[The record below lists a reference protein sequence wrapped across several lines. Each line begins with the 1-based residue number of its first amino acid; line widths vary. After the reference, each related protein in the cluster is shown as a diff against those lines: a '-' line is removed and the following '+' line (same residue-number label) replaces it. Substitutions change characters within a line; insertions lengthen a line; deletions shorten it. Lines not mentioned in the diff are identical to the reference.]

1 MERSALDTDPEAYK
15 AVHGL
20 LDEPSADALL
30 TGREL
35 EVRTLTRDVVARE
48 VAPRAATLDETR
60 GFAGESVQALARAGL
75 VGLIFPRRLGGTG
88 DTHVA
93 YAVAMEEITAGCAAT
108 SLVFMTQMHAGHPI
122 LTEGSDALA
131 ERYIPGLLD
140 GSVYGSLGITE
151 PNAGSD
157 VASLQT
163 TARKTGDGYVV
174 NGSKTFITTGDKA
187 GVIVCFATVDR
198 SRGREGVTAFVI
210 DGSWPGVSRGQPF
223 DKLGMHGSTTA
234 ELFFDDV
241 HVPEDHLLGEEGK
254 GWGVM
259 LSSVVKSRI
268 SAAAQGVGLAR
279 AAYARTLSALSRI
292 YGRQLPDDVTFALA
306 DLRGQILQGRLLLVA
321 MARQVDEHGAV
332 SPDQIG
338 IMKQVCTDLGFRASV
353 EAARILGPFG
363 DLKALGVERCLR
375 DAKVTQIYDGTNE
388 IQRLLIG
395 RATTRAQE
403 SL

>member
-1 MERSALDTDPEAYK
+1 MEA
-15 AVHGL
+15 
-20 LDEPSADALL
+20 
-30 TGREL
+30 
-35 EVRTLTRDVVARE
+35 
-48 VAPRAATLDETR
+48 
-60 GFAGESVQALARAGL
+60 
-75 VGLIFPRRLGGTG
+75 
-88 DTHVA
+88 
-93 YAVAMEEITAGCAAT
+93 ITAGCAAT
-108 SLVFMTQMHAGHPI
+108 SLAFMTQLHAGHPI

-241 HVPEDHLLGEEGK
+241 RVPEDHLLGEEGK

-292 YGRQLPDDVTFALA
+292 YGRRLPDDVTFALA

-363 DLKALGVERCLR
+363 DLK
-375 DAKVTQIYDGTNE
+375 
-388 IQRLLIG
+388 
-395 RATTRAQE
+395 
-403 SL
+403 